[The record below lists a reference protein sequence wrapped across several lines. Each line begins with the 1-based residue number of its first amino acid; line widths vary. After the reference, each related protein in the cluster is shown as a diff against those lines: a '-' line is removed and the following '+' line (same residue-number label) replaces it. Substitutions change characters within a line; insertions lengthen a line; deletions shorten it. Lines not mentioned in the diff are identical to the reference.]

1 MGEDT
6 GGKRSVVIPT
16 SYDSISYAC
25 VRSLGRR
32 DVHTIAAAER
42 ADVPASASRFCDEV
56 AVVPSAKEDLVVFKE
71 GLLEVAAR
79 PDVRTIIPTRPE
91 DSYVL
96 SRYREEFAEYVSL
109 IVPPFETLRSVHDR
123 LRLYEAARA
132 AGVPVPETRPLG
144 EVDEWDGESIV
155 KSRYNVLAS
164 EYLDDYSQ
172 EESAVVKDV
181 RHVPPGED
189 VDADALRAEMGHEPV
204 VQEFV
209 DYDEEFMYA
218 GLYDRGEPVAAF
230 QHHQVRGNSYT
241 GGGGVYRKSIAEP
254 RIEAAAHR
262 LLDHLD
268 WHGLA
273 CIEYMR
279 DAETGEFVLT
289 EINPRMWQ
297 SLPATVRAGAD
308 FPHYYWLL
316 ATGRR
321 DRIDPSYE
329 VGVGSHLLYGELGH
343 LWSIVR
349 EDSPLVER
357 PSLATTTW
365 DVLRSCYAEPAFD
378 FLRLDDP
385 GPFVRGIRRVLPGG
399 R

>member
-1 MGEDT
+1 MVGDA

-42 ADVPASASRFCDEV
+42 ADVPTSASRYCDEV
-56 AVVPSAKEDLVVFKE
+56 AVVPSPKDDLVAYRDR
-71 GLLEVAAR
+71 LLDIAAR
-79 PDVRTIIPTRPE
+79 PDVCTIIPTQPE
-91 DSYVL
+91 DGYVL
-96 SRYREEFAEYVSL
+96 SRYRAEFEEHVSL
-109 IVPPFETLRSVHDR
+109 VVPPFETLRAVHDR
-123 LRLYEAARA
+123 LRLYEAAREVD
-132 AGVPVPETRPLG
+132 VPVPETRPLG
-144 EVDEWDGESIV
+144 EVDDWDGDSIV
-155 KSRYNVLAS
+155 KSRYNLLAG
-164 EYLDDYSQ
+164 EYLDDYSP

-181 RHVPPGED
+181 RHVRPDEQ
-189 VDADALRAEMGHEPV
+189 VDADALRAEMGHDPV

-209 DYDEEFMYA
+209 DYDAEFMYA
-218 GLYDRGEPVAAF
+218 GLYDRGEPVASF
-230 QHHQVRGNSYT
+230 QHRQVRGNSYT
-241 GGGGVYRKSIAEP
+241 GGGGVYRKSIEEP
-254 RIEAAAHR
+254 RIEAVAHR

-297 SLPATVRAGAD
+297 SLPATVRSGAD
-308 FPHYYWLL
+308 FPYYYWLL
-316 ATGRR
+316 ATGQR

-343 LWSIVR
+343 LLSIVR
-349 EDSPLVER
+349 EDSSLVER
-357 PSLATTTW
+357 PSLAATTR
-365 DVLRSCYAEPAFD
+365 DVLWSCYTEPAFD
-378 FLRLDDP
+378 FLHFDDP
-385 GPFVRGIRRVLPGG
+385 GPFIQGIRRVLPGG